1 MFTWTIDS
9 WKLGYSQFL
18 KAGTQV
24 GLFPLERGASHQRK
38 GKRCSQTSQEFAFLV
53 IISCVYKNQAMH
65 VSTYPNWPCSVL
77 PHQYV

>member
-18 KAGTQV
+18 KAELSEV
-24 GLFPLERGASHQRK
+24 GEEVLTDLTRICIPLN
-38 GKRCSQTSQEFAFLV
+38 
-53 IISCVYKNQAMH
+53 ISCVCKNQAMH